1 LRRKVSRP
9 GASLTSFNVSRSQFA
24 CGPKVDSDE
33 FTLKEEKKNVTE
45 IRLPISESEN
55 ISFVALMRKRFVS

>member
-1 LRRKVSRP
+1 
-9 GASLTSFNVSRSQFA
+9 
-24 CGPKVDSDE
+24 VDSDE